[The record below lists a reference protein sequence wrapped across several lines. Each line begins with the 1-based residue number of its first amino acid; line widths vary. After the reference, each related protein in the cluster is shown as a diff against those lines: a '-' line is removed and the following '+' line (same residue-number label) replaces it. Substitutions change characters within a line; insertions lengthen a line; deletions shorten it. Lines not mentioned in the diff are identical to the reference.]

1 MQSRKRQR
9 QSMLVLVIFLLAVFL
24 VVSYRF
30 YKETEIKVVAQSG
43 VQQGLIAETAA
54 AGVEGYFDTIH
65 KRLEKESI
73 SLASRLPALP
83 LDEHSLDTLYLDLS
97 YRIAG
102 VYLLN
107 DKFQLEAFRSNDP
120 QLRNSLP
127 PITGPLMTALLR
139 GEHVVSSPVVISN
152 YEYIF
157 EILEPVLDSGGRLKM
172 ALGAAVPLRNLS
184 SLYLDPLNSTKTHY
198 AWMLDQKG
206 MLLYNPRHA
215 EMLGHQILQNRQ
227 ECFSCHINFD
237 TEQRMVK
244 GDTGTAIIEFKN
256 RDPDLVAFTP
266 IRMGNQHWSLAVSI
280 PYVEATALT
289 RDSFRNTLL
298 LVAFFFSIIIGGA
311 LLVMNMHTR
320 SIKAEEEARF
330 TKRQA
335 QLERQLLQSE
345 QLAGIGRMT
354 SQIAHQIKTPLSAV
368 SLNIEYLEKEMRKR
382 LLSSGVPMGDA
393 SLEDLENVTAAVT
406 SEIQRLAAL
415 IEDYLK
421 FARLP
426 KPTFHP
432 GSLIELLENLA
443 AFLEKEMNDKRIQ
456 LKLAIG
462 PQDITSP
469 RRADKILM
477 DENLLWQAITNLIR
491 NSAEAMPSGGTIT
504 LSVNCTD
511 HDVEF
516 RVLDE
521 GTGIPE
527 DKLPHIFEPF
537 FTTKADGTGL
547 GLSYVHRIV
556 SEHHA
561 FIACQSRKG
570 VGTSFTI
577 NFPRLTDEVQEDG
590 VYVEAKS

>member
-1 MQSRKRQR
+1 
-9 QSMLVLVIFLLAVFL
+9 MLVLVIFLLVVFL

-30 YKETEIKVVAQSG
+30 YKETEIKVAAQSG
-43 VQQGLIAETAA
+43 VQQWLIAETAA
-54 AGVEGYFDTIH
+54 AGVEGYFDTIY

-73 SLASRLPALP
+73 DLAARPPNQPIA
-83 LDEHSLDTLYLDLS
+83 EHSLDTLYLDLS

-107 DKFQLEAFRSNDP
+107 DKFQIEVFRSNDP
-120 QLRNSLP
+120 ELRNYLP
-127 PITGPLMTALLR
+127 QITGPLATALLR
-139 GEHVVSSPVVISN
+139 GEHVVGSPVVVSN

-157 EILEPVLDSGGRLKM
+157 EILVPVLDSDRHLKM

-206 MLLYNPRHA
+206 MLLYNPRHP
-215 EMLGHQILQNRQ
+215 EMLGHQILQNRR
-227 ECFSCHINFD
+227 ECFTCHLNFD
-237 TEQRMVK
+237 TEERMVG
-244 GDTGTAIIEFKN
+244 GDTGTATITFKN
-256 RDPDLVAFTP
+256 KDRDLVAFTP
-266 IRMGNQHWSLAVSI
+266 IRMGTQHWSLAVSI
-280 PYVEATALT
+280 PYTEATALT

-330 TKRQA
+330 TRRQA

-354 SQIAHQIKTPLSAV
+354 SHIAHQIKTPLSAI
-368 SLNIEYLEKEMRKR
+368 SLNIEYLEKEVRKR

-393 SLEDLENVTAAVT
+393 SLEDVENVTASVT

-426 KPTFHP
+426 KPAFHP
-432 GSLIELLENLA
+432 GSLTEMLESLA
-443 AFLEKEMNDKRIQ
+443 AFLEKEMGDRHIQ
-456 LKLAIG
+456 LKVDAG
-462 PQDITSP
+462 PPASTE
-469 RRADKILM
+469 AHGTDKILM

-504 LSVNCTD
+504 LSVRCTES
-511 HDVEF
+511 DVEF
-516 RVLDE
+516 KVTDE

-537 FTTKADGTGL
+537 FTTKPDGTGL

-561 FIACQSRKG
+561 FIACQSRMG

-577 NFPRLTDEVQEDG
+577 NFTPWTDQTQEDG
-590 VYVEAKS
+590 VYVDAKS

>member
-1 MQSRKRQR
+1 
-9 QSMLVLVIFLLAVFL
+9 MLVLVIFLLAVFL

-43 VQQGLIAETAA
+43 VQQWLIAETAA
-54 AGVEGYFDTIH
+54 AGVEGYFDTIY
-65 KRLEKESI
+65 KRLEKESTT
-73 SLASRLPALP
+73 LAARPANQP
-83 LDEHSLDTLYLDLS
+83 IADHSLDALYLDLS

-107 DKFQLEAFRSNDP
+107 DKFQIEVFRSNDP
-120 QLRNSLP
+120 QLRSYLP
-127 PITGPLMTALLR
+127 QITGPLMTALLR
-139 GEHVVSSPVVISN
+139 GEHVVGSPVAISN

-157 EILEPVLDSGGRLKM
+157 EILEPVLDSGGHLKM

-227 ECFSCHINFD
+227 ECFSCHLNFE
-237 TEQRMVK
+237 TEERMVR
-244 GDTGTAIIEFKN
+244 GDTGTATIEFRNKD
-256 RDPDLVAFTP
+256 RDLVAFTP

-280 PYVEATALT
+280 PYTEATALT

-311 LLVMNMHTR
+311 VLVMNMHAR

-330 TKRQA
+330 TRRQA

-354 SQIAHQIKTPLSAV
+354 SQIAHQIKTPLSAI
-368 SLNIEYLEKEMRKR
+368 SLNIEYLEKEVRKR

-393 SLEDLENVTAAVT
+393 SLEDIENVTASVT

-426 KPTFHP
+426 KPVFHP
-432 GSLIELLENLA
+432 GSLTEMLESQA
-443 AFLEKEMNDKRIQ
+443 AFLEKEMGDRHIQ
-456 LKLAIG
+456 LKVDAAPAGSGEAGG
-462 PQDITSP
+462 P
-469 RRADKILM
+469 DKILM
-477 DENLLWQAITNLIR
+477 DENLIWQAVTNLIR

-504 LSVNCTD
+504 LRVRCADN
-511 HDVEF
+511 DVEF
-516 RVLDE
+516 KVSDE

-537 FTTKADGTGL
+537 FTTKPDGTGL
-547 GLSYVHRIV
+547 GLSYVHRV
-556 SEHHA
+556 VTEHHA
-561 FIACQSRKG
+561 FIACQSRMG

-577 NFPRLTDEVQEDG
+577 NFPRWTDQSLEDG
-590 VYVEAKS
+590 AYVDAKS